1 MLDLDQLSLSGN
13 ILVVDDIAAN
23 LQLLTQ
29 ILSEQ
34 GHRVRPAPNGI
45 LALRAIA
52 KSLPDL
58 ILLDIKMPDIDGYEV
73 CRRLKADEKTRMI
86 PIIFISALG
95 EVFDK
100 VQAFSLGAVDYIT
113 KPFQAEEVIVRV
125 NSQLERFLSQKQL
138 IQQNNALRESQELFR
153 KAFAASPNPITI
165 TRQSDGHLIETN
177 QAFLNQIGYS
187 REEATNKTSLD
198 LNLWADTQQRE
209 ELFNLIREQGYAH
222 NYEFNFQTKNGQIK
236 TGLLSVESI
245 TLKGTPCYLSLSNDI
260 SDRKQK
266 EEALRLIV
274 EGTANK
280 TGEEFFPAC
289 VRSLAEVLGV
299 NYAIITCWAD
309 AQRTQLQTLALWK
322 DKETTQIVN
331 YYNVDGSPCEQ
342 VIRQKKAFYLED
354 NLQEKFADHPMIKEL
369 GVVSFHGLPLMD
381 KQGDILGSLSVLD
394 NRPMEADPNRELI
407 LKIFAARTS
416 TELER
421 MKTANKL
428 IQSSN
433 ILHQFSTSLKELHR
447 LNLENYASLDELFQD
462 YLKTGANLLKFAA
475 GSVGAI
481 TDDQYTFVAVNNTC
495 PQLNCVVPNLT
506 VNLEDAYCGIVAR
519 KHKTVGLSHVGK
531 MSDMLNHPLYKSLKL
546 ESYLGTPIWVNG
558 KLYGTLCFFDIEPR
572 PTGFKKHEREIIEMM
587 ARNLGKIIETNIAEN
602 ALKDSEKQS
611 RKLAEKIG
619 KFSHALQELH
629 RLNLES
635 YPDLE
640 TLLQEYAKIG
650 TKLLKFSA
658 CSIGKIADNKYTIL
672 AIHNTCPQFNCFVP
686 NGSFNLEDGYC
697 SIVIQQQKTVGFTHL
712 GMIPEMQNNPIYQSL
727 KIESYLSTP
736 IWVNGKMYGSLCCF
750 DLEPRSE
757 GFEQQEQEIIE
768 MIARTLGKIIETHI
782 AETALKESEQ
792 RFRKFSNAL
801 KELHRLKLQNYPT
814 LDDLFN
820 DYMKTGAEILDFAA
834 GAVGTV
840 KDNQYTI
847 VAISNTCAE
856 LNSFVPD
863 TKIAIEDSYCRFVVG
878 QQKTVGFTHI
888 GMIPEMLEHP
898 VYQSL
903 KIESYLG
910 TPIWVNGKIHGT
922 LCFFDVQPRPAAFE
936 KYEQEIIEIMAGS
949 LGKIIE
955 TDIAETALR
964 ESEQRFRQ
972 LAENI
977 DSFFWMSDLKHSRV
991 IYASPAYEKIWGGSL
1006 QELYSDLTS
1015 FLDPIHPEDRPLVIE
1030 SMSRIVTDNFQIEY
1044 RLLHP
1049 DGSVRWIYD
1058 RAFPVHDENQQVY
1071 RIAGIAED
1079 ITERKNFEKAL
1090 EQAKEAAEVANQ
1102 AKSQFL
1108 ASMSHELRTPLNA
1121 ILGFSQLLNRESS
1134 LSPKANEY
1142 IDIIGRAGEHLLNLI
1157 NDILDVS
1164 KIEAGKIQLEITDF
1178 DLYRLLKTLEDF
1190 FALKAQNKS
1199 LNLIITCTKN
1209 VPEYIQ
1215 ADQGKLRQILINLL
1229 SNAIKFTNSGSVTLE
1244 VCQISPD
1251 ILSFS
1256 VEDTGVGIAAE
1267 ELALLFEPFQQTRSG
1282 QQTQEG
1288 TGLGLAI
1295 CQEFVR
1301 LMGGE
1306 LTVQSTPDI
1315 GSRFSFTLPIRV
1327 ATSDTFVLSATEQRA
1342 IALESDQPLYRILIA
1357 EDKWT
1362 NRKLLRDILEAVG
1375 FQVQEAKN
1383 GLKVLDIWS
1392 SWQPDLIWMDL
1403 QMPELDG
1410 WQATRRIREIEANSS
1425 LQPTKIIAISAGI
1438 FQETKKEL
1446 LRNGCDDFV
1455 VKPFREQEIF
1465 EKMAQHLGVKYL
1477 YESAQISQKTPNIS
1491 ASSPINPDILKAT
1504 MPAVWFGQLQKA
1516 ALTGDDNLILELIK
1530 QIPSDHE
1537 AIAFKLTQYLNS
1549 YRFDQIIKFIS

>member
-1 MLDLDQLSLSGN
+1 MLEPDHLSLSGN

-29 ILSEQ
+29 ILGER
-34 GHRVRPAPNGI
+34 GHRVRPSPNGT

-52 KSLPDL
+52 KSPPDL

-73 CRRLKADEKTRMI
+73 CRRLKADERTRMI

-95 EVFDK
+95 EVVDK

-125 NSQLERFLSQKQL
+125 ESQLERFLLQRQL

-177 QAFLNQIGYS
+177 QAFLEQTGYS
-187 REEATNKTSLD
+187 REEVIEKTSLD
-198 LNLWADTQQRE
+198 LNLWVEPQQRE
-209 ELFNLIREQGYAH
+209 ELFNLIRDQGSAH
-222 NYEFNFQTKNGQIK
+222 NYEFTFQTKNGQIK
-236 TGLLSVESI
+236 TGLLSVEPI
-245 TLKGTPCYLSLSNDI
+245 TLKGNSCLLSISNDI
-260 SDRKQK
+260 SDRKEK

-289 VRSLAEVLGV
+289 VRSLAEVLQV
-299 NYAIITCWAD
+299 RYALITRWAN
-309 AQRTQLQTLALWK
+309 AQKTQLSTLALYMGG
-322 DKETTQIVN
+322 ECQQVLN
-331 YYNVDGSPCEQ
+331 YDIKGTPCEQ
-342 VIRQKKAFYLED
+342 LLKRQCIFFPD
-354 NLQEKFADHPMIKEL
+354 NLQELFPDDLIL
-369 GVVSFHGLPLMD
+369 GKIGAVSFYGLPLID
-381 KQGDILGSLSVLD
+381 KQGEILGHIAVLD
-394 NRPMEADPNRELI
+394 TKPMETDPRRELI
-407 LKIFAARTS
+407 LKIFAARAS

-421 MKTANKL
+421 MQTANKL

-433 ILHQFSTSLKELHR
+433 ILRQFSTSLKELHR
-447 LNLENYASLDELFQD
+447 LNLENYSSLDELFQD

-531 MSDMLNHPLYKSLKL
+531 MPDMLNHPLYQSLKL

-572 PTGFKKHEREIIEMM
+572 PAGFKKHEREIIEMM
-587 ARNLGKIIETNIAEN
+587 ARNLGKIIEKDRAEN
-602 ALKDSEKQS
+602 ALKESERKS

-619 KFSHALQELH
+619 RFSHALQELH

-635 YPDLE
+635 YPNLE
-640 TLLQEYAKIG
+640 TLLQEYAKSG
-650 TKLLKFSA
+650 AKLLNFSA
-658 CSIGKIADNKYTIL
+658 CFVGKIAENKYTIL
-672 AIHNTCPQFNCFVP
+672 AIYNTCPQFNCFVP

-697 SIVIQQQKTVGFTHL
+697 SIVIQRQQTVGFTH
-712 GMIPEMQNNPIYQSL
+712 GATIPEIRDHPIDKSL

-736 IWVNGKMYGSLCCF
+736 IWVNGKMYGSLCFF
-750 DLEPRSE
+750 DLEPRPE
-757 GFEQQEQEIIE
+757 EFEQNEQEIVE
-768 MIARTLGKIIETHI
+768 MIARTLGKIIEANI

-792 RFRKFSNAL
+792 RFRKFSNSL
-801 KELHRLKLQNYPT
+801 KELHRLNLQNYPT
-814 LDDLFN
+814 LEELFN
-820 DYMKTGAEILDFAA
+820 DYMKTGATILHFAA
-834 GAVGTV
+834 GAVGIV

-847 VAISNTCAE
+847 VAVNNTRVE
-856 LNSFVPD
+856 LNSFAPN
-863 TKIAIEDSYCRFVVG
+863 TSIAIEDSYCRFVVG
-878 QQKTVGFTHI
+878 QQKTVGFTHV
-888 GMIPEMLEHP
+888 GMMPEMLDHP
-898 VYQSL
+898 IYKSL

-910 TPIWVNGKIHGT
+910 TPIWVNGKIYGT
-922 LCFFDVQPRPAAFE
+922 LCFFDIVPRLSEFE
-936 KYEQEIIEIMAGS
+936 KYEREIIEIMARN

-955 TDIAETALR
+955 TNIAETALK
-964 ESEQRFRQ
+964 ESELRFRQ

-977 DSFFWMSDLKHSRV
+977 DSVFWMTDLEKTQI
-991 IYASPAYEKIWGGSL
+991 IYASPKYEKIWGLSL
-1006 QELYSDLTS
+1006 QELYSHPKA
-1015 FLDPIHPEDRPLVIE
+1015 FLDPIHPEDRPTVIAAFPQQL
-1030 SMSRIVTDNFQIEY
+1030 TGNYDIEY

-1049 DGSVRWIYD
+1049 DGSIRWTRD
-1058 RAFPVHDENQQVY
+1058 RAFPILDQNQQVY

-1079 ITERKNFEKAL
+1079 ITERKNFEIAL

-1164 KIEAGKIQLEITDF
+1164 KIEAGKIQLEPSDF
-1178 DLYRLLKTLEDF
+1178 DLYHLFKTLEDI
-1190 FALKAQNKS
+1190 FALKAQEKG
-1199 LNLIITCTKN
+1199 LNLIITYTEN

-1244 VCQISPD
+1244 VCPISPD
-1251 ILSFS
+1251 RLSFS
-1256 VEDTGVGIAAE
+1256 VEDTGVGIADE
-1267 ELALLFEPFQQTRSG
+1267 ELNLLFEPFQQTRSG

-1295 CQEFVR
+1295 CQQFVR

-1306 LTVQSTPDI
+1306 LTVQSTPNI
-1315 GSRFSFTLPIRV
+1315 GSRFSFTLPIRLG
-1327 ATSDTFVLSATEQRA
+1327 TPDTIVLPSREQLA
-1342 IALESDQPLYRILIA
+1342 IALEPNQPSYRILIA

-1362 NRKLLRDILEAVG
+1362 NSKLLRDMLENVG

-1383 GLKVLDIWS
+1383 GLETLNIWS

-1425 LQPTKIIAISAGI
+1425 LKTTKIIAISAGI

-1446 LRNGCDDFV
+1446 LQNGCDDFV
-1455 VKPFREQEIF
+1455 VKPFRAQEIF

-1477 YESAQISQKTPNIS
+1477 YESAQISEKTPNTS
-1491 ASSPINPDILKAT
+1491 PSSSINPDSLKAI
-1504 MPAVWFGQLQKA
+1504 MPDTWFHQLQKA
-1516 ALTGDDNLILELIK
+1516 ALTGDDGLILELIE
-1530 QIPSDHE
+1530 QIPPEYE
-1537 AIAFKLTQYLNS
+1537 ASASKLTQYLNS
-1549 YRFDQIIKFIS
+1549 YRFDQIIKFIG